1 MPDGISYGSGQAF
14 QPTLA
19 IPRSDQLSQQSQQL
33 NVKQTAA
40 VAETVQR
47 QAEFSSNRAESLARQ
62 AEKLEN
68 RVQTEAED
76 GVGAVV
82 DVSV

>member
-1 MPDGISYGSGQAF
+1 MPEGIASGSGQAF

-19 IPRSDQLSQQSQQL
+19 IPRSDQLLQQTQQL

-40 VAETVQR
+40 IAETVQR
-47 QAEFSSNRAESLARQ
+47 QAEFSSNRAESLVRQ
-62 AEKLEN
+62 AEKLED
-68 RVQTEAED
+68 RVQTEAEA